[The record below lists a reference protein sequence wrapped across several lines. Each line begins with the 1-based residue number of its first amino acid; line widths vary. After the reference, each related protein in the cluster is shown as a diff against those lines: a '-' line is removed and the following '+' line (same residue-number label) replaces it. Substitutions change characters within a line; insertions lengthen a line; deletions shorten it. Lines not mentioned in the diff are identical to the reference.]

1 MAEIVVQLQGAP
13 GHGLPALLGDPA
25 AVFLAHAT
33 TVGDAGDE
41 FVVEF
46 LGVIVERHV
55 GVKPILDV
63 IVLATV
69 VVPGFPGEGEQG
81 AVHHDQA
88 I

>member
-1 MAEIVVQLQGAP
+1 MQLRALQGM
-13 GHGLPALLGDPA
+13 GLPALLGDPA

-46 LGVIVERHV
+46 LGLLVERHV

-81 AVHHDQA
+81 AVPS
-88 I
+88 